1 AALAQWWQV
10 DGEDPQPVIQV
21 QPELALV
28 RPGLKVAVCGGDQP
42 YIGAD
47 RLVAANTLESLLLEH
62 TQHLGLGGQRHV
74 ADLGQEEGAAVALLE
89 LADAAAIGTGERAL
103 LVAEQLALQQVLRNG
118 GAVEGQKWGLS
129 AGAVLVDSAGDEL
142 LAGAALPGYEHGKG
156 L

>member
-1 AALAQWWQV
+1 M
-10 DGEDPQPVIQV
+10 DGEDTESVIKV
-21 QPELALV
+21 LPELPLR

-62 TQHLGLGGQRHV
+62 TQHLGLGGRRHV
-74 ADLGQEEGAAVALLE
+74 ADLVEEQRATRALLE

-103 LVAEQLALQQVLRNG
+103 FVAEQLALQQVFRNG

-129 AGAVLVDSAGDEL
+129 AGAVLVDSASDEL
-142 LAGAALPGYEHGKG
+142 LAGAALP
-156 L
+156 